1 MQQKPVTRNP
11 LEHENPYI
19 LLVDDS
25 SLVSE
30 RLAGMLYEAG
40 IFLPL
45 AQAHDYEQAVSIMAT
60 QTPRIAVL
68 DINLPGKSGFDLL
81 RTIKALQ
88 GDIVVVMFS
97 NQAGENY
104 RTTAQRLGAD
114 YFLDKS
120 NDFEYLPALL
130 HHIVYP

>member
-1 MQQKPVTRNP
+1 

-40 IFLPL
+40 ILLPL
-45 AQAHDYEQAVSIMAT
+45 VQARDYGQAVSIMAT
-60 QTPRIAVL
+60 QAPRIVVL
-68 DINLPGKSGFDLL
+68 DINLPGKSGFELL

-88 GDIVVVMFS
+88 DDIIVVMFS
-97 NQAGENY
+97 NQADEYY
-104 RTTAQRLGAD
+104 RTMARRLGAS